1 MWIIRPV
8 NSEYNK
14 HILSSKNKYDNN
26 NNNMKTNIKIRY
38 MIQVE
43 VPAMTTV
50 TVQSAKG
57 TAHFCVRFVIRS
69 FLTLIDEKEEWTQ
82 CCVCL
87 H

>member
-1 MWIIRPV
+1 
-8 NSEYNK
+8 
-14 HILSSKNKYDNN
+14 
-26 NNNMKTNIKIRY
+26 MKTNIKIRY

-69 FLTLIDEKEEWTQ
+69 FLTLIDEKEE
-82 CCVCL
+82 
-87 H
+87 